1 MEANPTSIEQSKL
14 KQFKQAGVNRL
25 SLGIQS
31 FNTQDLKMLGRDHTG
46 KEALKALSLAKD
58 IFDKER
64 VTFDLIYAR
73 PGQTTNDWKKE
84 LQQALDIAGDH
95 LSMYQ
100 LTVERSTPL
109 HKQSLKGLLPSIPDP
124 DTAADMYEATVRIA
138 ADYGYQHY
146 EVSSYAKDQKAISR
160 HNFSYWQGMDFLG
173 IGPGAH
179 GRLTDI
185 HKNQRIRT
193 FGEFHPD
200 KYMTLCE
207 AEGEGI
213 RKLQPI
219 SVHDVAEELIV
230 FGMRTR
236 MGIPRSRFS
245 KMTGG
250 EILDHVIDTEAL
262 QLFIEANLLVQED
275 AMTDDLGCFV
285 PKELLYEWEKGGGIR
300 PTEAGLERIDY
311 ILPRLLKVKSIID

>member
-1 MEANPTSIEQSKL
+1 
-14 KQFKQAGVNRL
+14 
-25 SLGIQS
+25 
-31 FNTQDLKMLGRDHTG
+31 
-46 KEALKALSLAKD
+46 
-58 IFDKER
+58 
-64 VTFDLIYAR
+64 
-73 PGQTTNDWKKE
+73 
-84 LQQALDIAGDH
+84 
-95 LSMYQ
+95 MYQ

-138 ADYGYQHY
+138 ADYGYHHY

-219 SVHDVAEELIV
+219 SVRDVAEELIV